1 LFCFIVNER
10 TLYACVDSS
19 ILSFF
24 INRFLGKLLIPETEN
39 FLLYQTT
46 LVSGQLFDDIVD
58 GLELLL
64 HEIETKSKA
73 HVSKDVNCVLRYPV
87 LTIHDQK

>member
-1 LFCFIVNER
+1 MCRFFNTV
-10 TLYACVDSS
+10 
-19 ILSFF
+19 FF
-24 INRFLGKLLIPETEN
+24 INRFFGKLLIPETEN
-39 FLLYQTT
+39 LLLYQTT

-64 HEIETKSKA
+64 HEVETKSKA

>member
-1 LFCFIVNER
+1 MCRFFNTV
-10 TLYACVDSS
+10 
-19 ILSFF
+19 FF
-24 INRFLGKLLIPETEN
+24 INRFFVFGKLLIPETEN
-39 FLLYQTT
+39 FLLYPTT

-64 HEIETKSKA
+64 HEVETKSKA

-87 LTIHDQK
+87 LPIHDQK